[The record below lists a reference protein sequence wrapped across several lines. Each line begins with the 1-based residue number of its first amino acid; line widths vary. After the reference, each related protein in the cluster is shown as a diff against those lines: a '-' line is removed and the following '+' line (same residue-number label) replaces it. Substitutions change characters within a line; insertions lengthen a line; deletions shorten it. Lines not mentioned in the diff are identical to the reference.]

1 MIDVASKRVSDLGD
15 PTPVGNLDGI
25 EPDGS
30 GGYLVTDWMNGVL
43 FRIAADGK
51 ATKLLSMNKGAAD
64 LGVVPD
70 QKLALIPMMMDGT
83 VVAYKVE

>member
-1 MIDVASKRVSDLGD
+1 
-15 PTPVGNLDGI
+15 
-25 EPDGS
+25 
-30 GGYLVTDWMNGVL
+30 MNGVL
-43 FRIAADGK
+43 FRVAADGK

-83 VVAYKVE
+83 LVAYKVE